1 MDKLSKIKMNK
12 SYLLNGFT
20 NSLPLKLKRR
30 LLDLGFTRG
39 EKVVFCNKSLLGKT
53 YLVQIRGVMLSL
65 RDQIVKGLILE

>member
-39 EKVVFCNKSLLGKT
+39 EKIVFYNKSLLGKT